1 MKDKLFVIGKFI
13 GLVIF
18 ILAFSLMGLA
28 SGKPIMVLAYAGFFI
43 IIMAI
48 IFMFVKKSQRHF
60 EIISEQNPKLRKI
73 LGIAMLLVAII
84 LPVLAIMNMQLFELG
99 VSTIGFGILAITLVA
114 TIVLIAGG
122 VLAVSLINNIANSK
136 PKKILG
142 YILLVVLS
150 SVPALLVIPNDRTTT
165 GIGSVYYLAVMV
177 AVLSWWGFNLYSNKE

>member
-84 LPVLAIMNMQLFELG
+84 LPVLAIMNMQMFELG

-122 VLAVSLINNIANSK
+122 VLAVSLINNIANSNL
-136 PKKILG
+136 KKILG

>member
-43 IIMAI
+43 IVMAI

-122 VLAVSLINNIANSK
+122 VLAVSLINNIANSNL
-136 PKKILG
+136 KKILG

>member
-84 LPVLAIMNMQLFELG
+84 LPVLAIMNMQMFELG

>member
-43 IIMAI
+43 IVMAI